1 MKEKKNR
8 KKGKNFL
15 KFLIILLAVALVG
28 GSVWHI
34 YIRYESKKYNLI
46 SLDTSSLPEPLSALA
61 EETDIELTDF
71 TMHYVK
77 YGEGEKSVILIH
89 GNGSSHKRLEE
100 IATYLGNYY
109 TVYVPDSRCHGEST
123 DPGVISYKLMAKDT
137 AEFIDKLGLD
147 KPYIMGHS
155 DGGIIALTFASMYPD
170 KSAGIISCGAN
181 SNPSTFKPYAT
192 ISILIDNFFK
202 PDKLNDMMLTLPDFT
217 QEDFA
222 KITVPTYIVAA
233 EFDMMWLSDNVY
245 IHNSIPQSKIAI
257 IKMGNHSSYMSMDGK
272 QGYVLAMKCLS
283 EFEGE

>member
-1 MKEKKNR
+1 MK
-8 KKGKNFL
+8 KKGKKAL
-15 KFLIILLAVALVG
+15 KIIICLLLVIAVG
-28 GSVWHI
+28 YGIYSVNV
-34 YIRYESKKYNLI
+34 RVQSKKYNLI
-46 SLDTSSLPEPLSALA
+46 SLDTSDLPEPLSAPA
-61 EETDIELTDF
+61 EETDVELNDF

-109 TVYVPDSRCHGEST
+109 TVYATDSRCHGQST
-123 DPGVISYKLMAKDT
+123 DPGEISYKLMAKDT

-170 KSAGIISCGAN
+170 KCAGIISCGAN
-181 SNPSTFKPYAT
+181 SAPSTMKPFFLWEVE
-192 ISILIDNFFK
+192 ISNFFHK
-202 PDKLNDMMLTLPDFT
+202 DKLNDMMLTLPDFT

-233 EFDMMWLSDNVY
+233 EHDIMKLSDNVY
-245 IHNSIPQSKIAI
+245 IHESIPQSKIAI
-257 IKMGNHSSYMSMDGK
+257 IKNGNHSSYMSMDGK
-272 QGYVLAMKCLS
+272 KGFVLAMKCLG
-283 EFEGE
+283 EFEGK

>member
-1 MKEKKNR
+1 MKKKAKEKKL
-8 KKGKNFL
+8 L
-15 KFLIILLAVALVG
+15 KIIAALVAVALIG
-28 GSVWHI
+28 GGVWHI
-34 YIRYESKKYNLI
+34 AVRIQSKKYNLI
-46 SLDTSSLPEPLSALA
+46 SLDTSSLPTPLSAPD
-61 EETDIELTDF
+61 EETDIELSDF

-77 YGEGEKSVILIH
+77 YGSGDKSVILIH

-109 TVYVPDSRCHGEST
+109 TVYIPDSRCHGEST

-170 KSAGIISCGAN
+170 KCAGIISCGAN
-181 SNPSTFKPYAT
+181 SNPKTFKPYAT
-192 ISILIDNFFK
+192 LSIIIDNFFK

-217 QEDFA
+217 EEDFS
-222 KITVPTYIVAA
+222 KIKVPTYIVAA

-245 IHNSIPQSKIAI
+245 IHESIPQSKIAI
-257 IKMGNHSSYMSMDGK
+257 IKMGNHSSYMSMNGK
-272 QGYVLAMKCLS
+272 QGFVLAMKCLS
-283 EFEGE
+283 EFEGKENA